1 MNKTVSDRGTKGN
14 FARLFSRSVHQS
26 FFIAVSLFFC
36 MGMLVFHWHVSAKEQ
51 ETVKVILFSHNF
63 QEGTDDNS
71 SKSGYSY
78 EYLQKLASYTGWK
91 YEYVLRE
98 NGRISFEQLQ
108 KDGEPD

>member
-36 MGMLVFHWHVSAKEQ
+36 MGMLAFFTGSVSAKEQ
-51 ETVKVILFSHNF
+51 ETVKVGYYFSHNF

-71 SKSGYSY
+71 PKSSYSY

-91 YEYVLRE
+91 YEYVYGE
-98 NGRISFEQLQ
+98 CRICLNS
-108 KDGEPD
+108 